1 MRIEI
6 VTVPYRYDEF
16 NQGLGAGPQ
25 ALVAA
30 GVAGRIAASLHQVGN
45 PLAAS
50 LAQEAREAG
59 QTAVNIGRLGSSTA
73 ELVSQARRAGSAV
86 ICLIGDDTAA
96 IGVVSG
102 LQQAHGA
109 SAKIGIVWIDAH
121 GDFNTPQTS
130 ISGILA
136 GMPVAVLA
144 GLAGPRWRDAAGMQA
159 PIPTDR
165 ILIAGVRDLDNQEE
179 SLLRA
184 TSATILPGTKARS
197 VTPFA
202 EAVNELAAGCD
213 LLYLHLDL
221 DVLDPE
227 LVPSASTPAPSG
239 LDVKTVSA
247 LMAAA
252 YDTGKVAAT
261 SYSSLNPGGGRLGQ
275 RSISTTL
282 DLIERASAAWNA
294 TPDVAVAA
302 D

>member
-25 ALVAA
+25 ALVTA
-30 GVAGRIAASLHQVGN
+30 GVASRIAAAGHEVAN
-45 PLAAS
+45 PVAAS
-50 LAQEAREAG
+50 LDSSKKESG
-59 QTAVNIGRLGSSTA
+59 QTAVNIGRLGASTA
-73 ELVSQARRAGSAV
+73 LLVAEARNRNSAV
-86 ICLIGDDTAA
+86 VCLTGDDTAA
-96 IGVVSG
+96 IGVVAG

-109 SAKIGIVWIDAH
+109 SVKIGLVWIDAH

-130 ISGILA
+130 FSGILA

-144 GLAGPRWRDAAGMQA
+144 GLAGPRWRDAAGQLA
-159 PIPTDR
+159 VVPTDR

-184 TSATILPGTKARS
+184 TAATVLDGDKARALA
-197 VTPFA
+197 PFA
-202 EAVNELAAGCD
+202 DAVNELALRCD

-227 LVPSASTPAPSG
+227 LVPSASTPAPLG
-239 LDVKTVSA
+239 LDIKTVSA
-247 LMAAA
+247 MMSAA
-252 YDTGKVAAT
+252 YDTGAVAAT
-261 SYSSLNPGGGRLGQ
+261 SFSSLNPGGGRLGQ

-282 DLIERASAAWNA
+282 ALIERATAAWSA
-294 TPDVAVAA
+294 TPTLDAA
-302 D
+302 RA